1 MDIKTIKMNIN
12 TKIYLVTNC
21 YGNPN
26 WVYIGKTVNSR
37 KNAHKKTYGDQI
49 EYTYIDEV
57 NSLFH
62 NDWESL
68 ETYWIEQFKA
78 WGFEIMNIRK
88 KGGSGPS
95 FQTSEVK
102 LNIGKGNL
110 GKKKPGVSK
119 ALKGGK
125 SWHKPDTGDKI
136 SKSKQGMKLTEEWK
150 HKISESTKGNTN
162 RLGDKQSSETK
173 DKISKALKGKKR
185 TEETIQKMKKPRPD
199 SSNFGKHRKGVKASE
214 ETLKKQKQSKHH
226 LLKPVIQYN
235 KQGNIIG
242 EFDGVREASRQ
253 TGCYDS
259 AITLCCQGKLK
270 TTKGFIFK
278 YKNQNNAKSQTV
290 NT

>member
-1 MDIKTIKMNIN
+1 MNIN

-21 YGNPN
+21 YDNPN

-37 KNAHKKTYGDQI
+37 KNDHKKTYGDQI

-62 NDWESL
+62 NDWEPL
-68 ETYWIEQFKA
+68 ESYWIEQFRQ
-78 WGFEIMNIRK
+78 WGFEIMNK
-88 KGGSGPS
+88 NHGGGGPICCS
-95 FQTSEVK
+95 DQTKEKISE
-102 LNIGKGNL
+102 
-110 GKKKPGVSK
+110 
-119 ALKGGK
+119 ALKGRI
-125 SWHKPDTGDKI
+125 SFHQSNTGDKI

-162 RLGDKQSSETK
+162 RLGDKQSPETR

-185 TEETIQKMKKPRPD
+185 TDETIQKMKKPRPD

-214 ETLKKQKQSKHH
+214 ETLKKQKQAKHH
-226 LLKPVIQYN
+226 LLKPVIQYD

-278 YKNQNNAKSQTV
+278 YKNQNDAKSQAI